1 MNETNK
7 RVILLSASPKVDQ
20 ALAVSELL
28 SKRGETQFISKQIDV
43 SLINVR
49 RAITHH
55 ETESAYELMQN
66 ADAIVMVF
74 PLYFFCLPGML
85 TRFLQDFA
93 AKKPKSKQD
102 CAVFAL
108 VNCGFPEP
116 EINLEALRVVEQF
129 AQQTGRSFGGG
140 VMIGCGGMLI
150 GTQEAPFMRPVMNE
164 VDSLFTRVQHYLEDS
179 STLESRVIAAA
190 PKFPRKLYFFA
201 GNAGWKSTARKN
213 HLKPK
218 ELYRTPYLSN

>member
-85 TRFLQDFA
+85 TRILQDFA

-116 EINLEALRVVEQF
+116 
-129 AQQTGRSFGGG
+129 
-140 VMIGCGGMLI
+140 
-150 GTQEAPFMRPVMNE
+150 
-164 VDSLFTRVQHYLEDS
+164 
-179 STLESRVIAAA
+179 
-190 PKFPRKLYFFA
+190 
-201 GNAGWKSTARKN
+201 
-213 HLKPK
+213 
-218 ELYRTPYLSN
+218 

>member
-66 ADAIVMVF
+66 ADAIVMIF
-74 PLYFFCLPGML
+74 PLYFFCMPAML

-93 AKKPKSKQD
+93 AKEPKTKQD

-129 AQQTGRSFGGG
+129 ALQTGRRFGGG

-150 GTQEAPFMRPVMNE
+150 GTQEAPFMRPVMNAI
-164 VDSLFTRVQHYLEDS
+164 DGLFTRVQRYIEDS
-179 STLESRVIAAA
+179 STLERSIHATA
-190 PKFPRKLYFFA
+190 PKFPRKLYFFS

-218 ELYRTPYLSN
+218 ELYRTPYLPD